1 MSSIVA
7 NEASSLYKA
16 IITGNAKQAESAARE
31 ALAAGI
37 SPQTLLAEHLIPAME
52 KVDAQFQCQDCAQ
65 PELCYVPEQLV
76 VNHAIQAALRAI
88 RPVLEESGEN
98 NGIRVVIGTVEGD
111 RCDLGRELVAPL
123 LRGFRCEVI
132 DLGVDVPNQEFVR
145 VASERM
151 GTILVLYT
159 RKTSSVEQMKRL
171 KADLMKCSPRPDT
184 KILVV
189 GHKITKELC
198 HEIGADDFTGDA
210 LETIAKVTALAEQS
224 RTYPA

>member
-1 MSSIVA
+1 MASTLT

-16 IITGNAKQAESAARE
+16 ITTGNAKQAENAARE

-37 SPQTLLAEHLIPAME
+37 SPQTLLAEYLIPAMK

-76 VNHAIQAALRAI
+76 VNHAIQAALKVI
-88 RPVLEESGEN
+88 RPVLEESREC

-132 DLGVDVPNQEFVR
+132 DLGVDVPNQELVR
-145 VASERM
+145 VASEKP

-159 RKTSSVEQMKRL
+159 RKTSSVEQMKHL
-171 KADLMKCSPRPDT
+171 KADLMKCTPCPDT

-189 GHKITKELC
+189 GHKITKEHC
-198 HEIGADDFTGDA
+198 RQIGAEDFTDDA
-210 LETIAKVTALAEQS
+210 LETIAKVASLAGL
-224 RTYPA
+224 